1 MHADKG
7 SLVYI
12 NYLSPEAKIK
22 SLNWLDSCGFLYY
35 MSYYILYNMGFT
47 NIDSVPKYFDLDTKC
62 PKDLFY
68 IFLVF
73 KYFEYNINV
82 RQGYDFKC

>member
-12 NYLSPEAKIK
+12 NYPSPEAKIK
-22 SLNWLDSCGFLYY
+22 SLNWLDSFGFLYY
-35 MSYYILYNMGFT
+35 MLYIYIYNMRFT
-47 NIDSVPKYFDLDTKC
+47 NIDSVPRYFDLNTKC

-73 KYFEYNINV
+73 KHFEDNTYT
-82 RQGYDFKC
+82 